1 MSVKDGLPRKR
12 IGRPSTIPHRHP
24 RIQLGIIVS
33 ANLKD
38 RIQKRAETNGT
49 SMSQEAEHIILQ
61 GLAVVDVIE
70 SFRRT
75 LKLK

>member
-1 MSVKDGLPRKR
+1 MTVKDGQPRKR
-12 IGRPSTIPHRHP
+12 TGRPPSIPHGP
-24 RIQLGIIVS
+24 RIQLGVIVS

-38 RIQKRAETNGT
+38 RIQQRAESNGT

-61 GLAVVDVIE
+61 GLAVVDAIE
-70 SFRRT
+70 SFRQT

>member
-12 IGRPSTIPHRHP
+12 TGRPRTIPSAP
-24 RIQLGIIVS
+24 RVQLGIIVS

-38 RIQKRAETNGT
+38 RIQQRAESNGT
-49 SMSQEAEHIILQ
+49 SMSQEAEHVILQ

-70 SFRRT
+70 SFRKT

>member
-12 IGRPSTIPHRHP
+12 TGRPQTIPHGP
-24 RIQLGIIVS
+24 RIQLGVIVS

-61 GLAVVDVIE
+61 GLAVVDLVE
-70 SFRRT
+70 SFRKA

>member
-12 IGRPSTIPHRHP
+12 IGRPPTITHGP

-33 ANLKD
+33 AELRN
-38 RIQKRAETNGT
+38 RIEQRAESNGT

-70 SFRRT
+70 SLRKT